1 MTDFVPHDFPCS
13 AHLAVDG
20 LVYFPRMLDKI
31 RLQAAGRLGPEY
43 HPFLGEGFDGRLCRF
58 LGVSYA
64 FVRELVLAGGADREI
79 LIRCL
84 ATGQART
91 AEEVQAWSQEAA
103 AFGRAEAAAGSYQ
116 RLEENKAAQGLAHRA
131 DILTFFDFYEVDE
144 KRRP

>member
-20 LVYFPRMLDKI
+20 LVYFPRMLDKN

-64 FVRELVLAGGADREI
+64 FVRGPGDSYPLFGDWAGADGGGGSS
-79 LIRCL
+79 L
-84 ATGQART
+84 
-91 AEEVQAWSQEAA
+91 V
-103 AFGRAEAAAGSYQ
+103 AGS
-116 RLEENKAAQGLAHRA
+116 RGLWSS
-131 DILTFFDFYEVDE
+131 
-144 KRRP
+144 